1 MDIEENQAPEMEVR
15 ENQATEMENEE
26 NESAE
31 EKIAMILVEF
41 LEVAIT
47 SIIFLKRIYPA
58 GAFERRRYMNA
69 AVQIAAE
76 PLLGDYIHSSVAAL
90 FPFIEKGLVD
100 RVAVIFFN
108 KDDNV
113 VVEQFI
119 FKLRTNLS
127 SGTKIEEADFEFALR
142 ALLIK
147 LPTSESLNKPLPPD
161 CRWEITAYFRTL
173 PEVGTSDEADVWIPT
188 DTKRSEH
195 PPPVITPIKSMNS
208 QPLSLQLYVE
218 HPKLI

>member
-90 FPFIEKGLVD
+90 FPFIE
-100 RVAVIFFN
+100 
-108 KDDNV
+108 
-113 VVEQFI
+113 
-119 FKLRTNLS
+119 KLRTNLS

>member
-147 LPTSESLNKPLPPD
+147 LPTSESLNKPLPPG
-161 CRWEITAYFRTL
+161 L
-173 PEVGTSDEADVWIPT
+173 QVGNNSLLQDTS
-188 DTKRSEH
+188 
-195 PPPVITPIKSMNS
+195 
-208 QPLSLQLYVE
+208 
-218 HPKLI
+218 

>member
-31 EKIAMILVEF
+31 EKIAKILVEF

-147 LPTSESLNKPLPPD
+147 LPTSESLAKPLPPG
-161 CRWEITAYFRTL
+161 L
-173 PEVGTSDEADVWIPT
+173 QVGNNSLLQDTS
-188 DTKRSEH
+188 
-195 PPPVITPIKSMNS
+195 
-208 QPLSLQLYVE
+208 
-218 HPKLI
+218 